1 MGELARVLS
10 VVKWVPLGGVW
21 LVLVY
26 LHMGAL
32 CEGFQEFI
40 QLLFASL
47 AILFVTLI
55 LVLLKCL
62 PATALLV
69 AILGLIA
76 TLPAAGVIH
85 EVEARFARRNLAQ
98 IEGALIRYRAE
109 HGAYPRTL
117 DALRPRYLKSIPSAV
132 LLLQRWQPNFCGTD
146 DAFYLD
152 YQLICGPRLGDRAI
166 SPSQVCNLDGCSSRC
181 PGGIAAR

>member
-1 MGELARVLS
+1 MGELVRVLS
-10 VVKWVPLGGVW
+10 LVKWVSLGGVW
-21 LVLVY
+21 LLLVD
-26 LHMGAL
+26 LQMGAL

-62 PATALLV
+62 PAVALPV

-76 TLPAAGVIH
+76 TFPAAMVVH
-85 EVEARFARRNLAQ
+85 EVEVRFADRNLAQ
-98 IEGALIRYRAE
+98 IERALTRYRAE

-117 DALRPRYLKSIPSAV
+117 DALRPRYLQSIPSAV
-132 LLLQRWQPNFCGTD
+132 LLLQSWQPDFCGTG

-152 YQLICGPRLGDRAI
+152 YQLICGPRRGDRAI
-166 SPSQVCNLDGCSSRC
+166 APSRVCNLDGCSTQC